1 MKKTPLRL
9 LTMLLTL
16 ALLVGLVPLSASA
29 AKEVQYG
36 LTLKDGRIYLDGNI
50 FYGMGVNYYD
60 PFLVYLR
67 GNTEN
72 QKDVEKEFQ
81 TLADS
86 QIPVVRISMCGY
98 AANEFGEYMEYP
110 NYYFKYLD
118 QTVALAEKYQIG
130 IIFDLAW
137 AIDAIPNYCWEF
149 RSDIGDVNS
158 ETMRVAKAYVKDV
171 VTRYKNSPAVWAWE
185 IGNEYNLDAD
195 LEGVLHR
202 EESQIVT
209 SADIHVYYEELAKV
223 IREVDP
229 YRLITGGDSE
239 PRSAAYNLYHNDS
252 WRQDTYEQMAEMM
265 YMLSPEPMNMMSVH
279 VYQDADNSE
288 AGASSVTMDKIEDF
302 DTQVKNYMK
311 AARAVGQALFVGEF
325 GIMERTCKDQSVAK
339 AILKAQYD
347 AFMKHGVQL
356 SCIWVYGKDDGDVM
370 NIAPDNNLA
379 YQYNVVVNGNIRYR
393 KEGKQDTAN
402 YWKNAT
408 PLMYK
413 TETPS
418 TSSTTTAKPTTKTE
432 ASSTVTTTT
441 TAASATD
448 TQPSV
453 SITTTTSTTVSST
466 TAKTQTTQP
475 PVEDEG
481 NGSPW
486 LWVGLGAGILVIATV
501 GVTLWL
507 TKGKKERRK

>member
-67 GNTEN
+67 GNTEH

-195 LEGVLHR
+195 LEGVLPR
-202 EESQIVT
+202 EENQIVT

-252 WRQDTYEQMAEMM
+252 WQQDTYEQMAEMM

-288 AGASSVTMDKIEDF
+288 AGAGSVTMDKIEDF
-302 DTQVKNYMK
+302 DAQVKNYMK

-325 GIMERTCKDQSVAK
+325 GIMERTCKDQAVAK

-379 YQYNVVVNGNIRYR
+379 YQYNAVVNGNIRYR

-418 TSSTTTAKPTTKTE
+418 TSSTTKKPTTKTE
-432 ASSTVTTTT
+432 ASSAVTTTT
-441 TAASATD
+441 TAASTVE
-448 TQPSV
+448 TQPSASDTSTV
-453 SITTTTSTTVSST
+453 ATSTSGTTSTTAGDT
-466 TAKTQTTQP
+466 DTKT
-475 PVEDEG
+475 PVKEKDG
-481 NGSPW
+481 APW
-486 LWVGLGAGILVIATV
+486 IWIVIAGIAVIAV
-501 GVTLWL
+501 GTGTAVLVR
-507 TKGKKERRK
+507 KHKK